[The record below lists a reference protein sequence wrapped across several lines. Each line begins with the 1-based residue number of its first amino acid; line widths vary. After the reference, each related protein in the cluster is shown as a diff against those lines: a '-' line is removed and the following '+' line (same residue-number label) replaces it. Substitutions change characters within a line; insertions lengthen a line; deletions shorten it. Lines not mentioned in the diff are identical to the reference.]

1 MFFYDFHK
9 SSGLLPLAT
18 SREGEGDSVDAAGLP
33 LGEVLLEFG

>member
-1 MFFYDFHK
+1 MFFFDFHK
-9 SSGLLPLAT
+9 SSGLPLAT